1 MIIIQIG
8 SKCLLLGFQ
17 NGLYIGRN
25 LRKSR
30 DEHIRGLRDNFKKFT
45 NKFKK

>member
-25 LRKSR
+25 LRGKKIEYISR
-30 DEHIRGLRDNFKKFT
+30 LRDSFKKFT